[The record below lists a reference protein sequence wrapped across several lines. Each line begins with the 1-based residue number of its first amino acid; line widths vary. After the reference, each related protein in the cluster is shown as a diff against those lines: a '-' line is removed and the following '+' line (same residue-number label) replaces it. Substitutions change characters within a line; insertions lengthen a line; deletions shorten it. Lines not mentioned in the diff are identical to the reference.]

1 MAWNLGAFPV
11 MLQNV
16 FQGKSGDNYRVTC
29 PVAAF
34 LEAAVGIPADIS
46 LNTTWKASRW
56 TPKGADAITTGSTVR
71 FTPNLIHRQNIT
83 FWISIICHEHT
94 HRVDYEGEGPIRFLW
109 QYGLSYLKGRLWHRQ
124 THMEAY
130 MNEPAEKKAYANQ
143 YIIDVFFSNAEN
155 REAFSGIIN
164 SGLISDDEKCARLSE
179 FASKQIK
186 PIEKAI
192 NWNCSLELENS
203 QT

>member
-1 MAWNLGAFPV
+1 MAWNLGAFPG

-16 FQGKSGDNYRVTC
+16 FQKRSGGNYGVTG

-34 LEAAVGIPADIS
+34 LETVAGIPADMS

-56 TPKGADAITTGSTVR
+56 TPKGADAITTGSMVR
-71 FTPNLIHRQNIT
+71 FTPNLIHGQNIT
-83 FWISIICHEHT
+83 FWISLICHEHT
-94 HRVDYEGEGPIRFLW
+94 HRVDYEEEGTIKFLW

-143 YIIDVFFSNAEN
+143 YIIDTLFSNAEN
-155 REAFSGIIN
+155 REAFSTIIN
-164 SGLISDDEKCARLSE
+164 SDLISDDEKCTRLRE

-186 PIEKAI
+186 PIEK
-192 NWNCSLELENS
+192 S
-203 QT
+203 